1 MIFYKS
7 FVCGQVVLYFFVND
21 HWQLSLTIECTN
33 STAVYCL
40 SYVFFPY
47 FISAYVVCI
56 SCQHSLSLGMHLVY
70 SCSFTQLHVV
80 KTPFFSTFSHEFN
93 ITSKVNNNRNNFH
106 VKFIL
111 VSEIIRFQSKNFKN
125 KDFCQFSL
133 HNNRISMKVGI
144 ASVFSLIR
152 SFL

>member
-7 FVCGQVVLYFFVND
+7 FVCGWVVLYFFVND

-40 SYVFFPY
+40 SYVFFPFYLSVCCMY
-47 FISAYVVCI
+47 FMLAFFVFGNA
-56 SCQHSLSLGMHLVY
+56 LSLFLLIHLVT
-70 SCSFTQLHVV
+70 CCENSFFQH
-80 KTPFFSTFSHEFN
+80 FFVHEVN

-106 VKFIL
+106 VKIIL